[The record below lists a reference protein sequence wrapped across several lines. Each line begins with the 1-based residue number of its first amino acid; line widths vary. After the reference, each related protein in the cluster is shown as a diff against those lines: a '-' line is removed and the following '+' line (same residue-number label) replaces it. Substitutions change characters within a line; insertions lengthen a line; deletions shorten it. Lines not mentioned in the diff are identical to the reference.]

1 MLSYQH
7 IYHAGN
13 FADVHKHAVL
23 SLLIGHLA
31 KKETPFFI
39 LDAHGGRG
47 LYPLAASE
55 AQKTQEYETGI
66 GRIWPLQDSAPA
78 VLAPYF
84 RAIADANPGRELTH
98 YPGSPLLAL
107 CLMRPQ
113 DKIAVVEKHPGEITH
128 LRHCLKNF
136 SQAAIHERD
145 AYEALSGLLPPA
157 QKRGLVL
164 IDPSYEDKNEY
175 AGLPQKLAAAL
186 KKWPQG
192 IFAVWYPVLPA
203 AHHEKLLEGMSAL
216 TGREII
222 DTRLSLDQSPMAM
235 TGSGMIVVNPP
246 WKLDE
251 EMTQA
256 CGWLAENLGGSHR
269 LTRYGT

>member
-23 SLLIGHLA
+23 SLLIAHLI
-31 KKETPFFI
+31 KKDTPFFM

-47 LYPLAASE
+47 LYPLDAAE
-55 AQKTQEYETGI
+55 MQKTGEYETGI
-66 GRIWPLQDSAPA
+66 GKLWQQQDKIPPLLTPYLRA
-78 VLAPYF
+78 V
-84 RAIADANPGRELTH
+84 ADANPGTELTH

-113 DKIAVVEKHPGEITH
+113 DRLAVVEKHPAEIAH
-128 LRHCLKNF
+128 LRGNLRNF
-136 SQAAIHERD
+136 RQASIHERD
-145 AYEALSGLLPPA
+145 AYEALTGLLPPNE
-157 QKRGLVL
+157 KRGLVL
-164 IDPSYEDKNEY
+164 LDPSYEDKNEY
-175 AGLPQKLAAAL
+175 AALPQKLAGAL

-203 AHHEKLLEGMSAL
+203 GHHQKLLEGLSAL
-216 TGREII
+216 ERAEII
-222 DTRLSLDQSPMAM
+222 DSRLDLDTSPMAM
-235 TGSGMIVVNPP
+235 SDSGVIVVNPP

-251 EMTQA
+251 ELAA
-256 CGWLAENLGGSHR
+256 CGEGLAAILGGRHS
-269 LTRYGT
+269 LTRPGR